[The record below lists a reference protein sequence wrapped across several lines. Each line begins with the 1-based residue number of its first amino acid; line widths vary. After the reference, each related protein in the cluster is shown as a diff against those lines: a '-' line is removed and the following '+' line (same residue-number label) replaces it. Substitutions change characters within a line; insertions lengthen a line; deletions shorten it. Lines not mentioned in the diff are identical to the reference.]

1 MASLVTVRIG
11 GLPAEILYAG
21 PAPGLVGV
29 VQINARVPDKVP
41 LVDPV
46 ERVGVTVSVGD
57 IAGRQGVIFWAK

>member
-1 MASLVTVRIG
+1 
-11 GLPAEILYAG
+11 
-21 PAPGLVGV
+21 V
-29 VQINARVPDKVP
+29 VQLNARVPEKVP